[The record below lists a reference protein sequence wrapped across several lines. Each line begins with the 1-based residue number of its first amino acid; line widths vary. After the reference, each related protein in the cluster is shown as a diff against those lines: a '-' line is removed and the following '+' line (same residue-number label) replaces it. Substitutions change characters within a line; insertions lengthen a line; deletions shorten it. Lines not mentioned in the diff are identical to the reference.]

1 MCFQEALTTMQELE
15 NSFTKPK
22 TLVTWIVNNKWG
34 TTLKTFYIATMY
46 NETGNCIF
54 LGTCCGEAEID
65 FCT

>member
-1 MCFQEALTTMQELE
+1 MCFQEALTTMHELE

-22 TLVTWIVNNKWG
+22 ILVTWIINNKWG
-34 TTLKTFYIATMY
+34 TTFYIAIMY
-46 NETGNCIF
+46 NKTGNCIL